1 MRTDQLTHEREIE
14 KLKMQYAID
23 HSNSKVAELNGK
35 LKSCE
40 LMIQHLNQRVDD
52 SKEDREKL
60 SKCKVVYIIEFNC
73 YYYIPVVHLQ

>member
-1 MRTDQLTHEREIE
+1 ME

-60 SKCKVVYIIEFNC
+60 SKCKVMPMTNFTSQMYFI
-73 YYYIPVVHLQ
+73 